1 MRIGKTILLSFTL
14 VMVFALPLQADM
26 VVIVN
31 PSNRISRLSAEDIQD
46 IYLFKKIIW
55 KHGTR
60 ITPVDL
66 PIKDPARQ
74 RFSERLLRRNLEE
87 MENHYLMR
95 ALAGQGQPPITAGSP
110 DEVKKLIK
118 TMEGAIGYIDEKDVD
133 ASVKVIKIIGRRS
146 IR

>member
-1 MRIGKTILLSFTL
+1 MRIGRIILLSFTL

-31 PSNRISRLSAEDIQD
+31 PSNRISRLSAEDIQY

-55 KHGTR
+55 KDGTR
-60 ITPVDL
+60 IIPVDL
-66 PIKDPARQ
+66 PTKDLLRE
-74 RFSERLLRRNLEE
+74 RFSDRLLRRTVQE
-87 MENHYLMR
+87 MGNYYLMR
-95 ALAGQGQPPITAGSP
+95 ALSGQGQPPIIASSP

-118 TMEGAIGYIDEKDVD
+118 TMESAIGYIDEKDVD
-133 ASVKVIKIIGRRS
+133 ASVKVIKINGRRS